1 MIDTDNEER
10 VRRHYEVVADPDEL
24 VARIVATIDELEG
37 PITSERLAGF
47 DHFHVRGLAATID
60 LAAMLDISPNDEV
73 LDAGSGLGGPSRYV
87 AEAHECPVTGVDLA
101 PTYVAIAR
109 LLADRAGLS
118 RRIAYQVAN
127 LLSLP
132 FEDARF
138 DVAYT
143 QHVVMNIAN
152 RAGAYREIRRVLKP
166 GGRFGFYDVL
176 AADEGAEPIYPAPW
190 ADNSET
196 STVLTEAQTRQAMED
211 AGLTIEVWNDVTAE
225 AVTWFGQPRLP
236 TQGPSL
242 VTLLGPGFPEM
253 AMNLARN
260 LGEARLRLVMG
271 RCRAV

>member
-60 LAAMLDISPNDEV
+60 LADMLDISPNDEV

-87 AEAHECPVTGVDLA
+87 AEAHGCPVTGVDLA

-109 LLADRAGLS
+109 LLADRACLS

-127 LLSLP
+127 MISLP

-176 AADEGAEPIYPAPW
+176 AADEGAKPIYPTPW

-260 LGEARLRLVMG
+260 LREARLRLVMG

>member
-1 MIDTDNEER
+1 
-10 VRRHYEVVADPDEL
+10 
-24 VARIVATIDELEG
+24 
-37 PITSERLAGF
+37 
-47 DHFHVRGLAATID
+47 
-60 LAAMLDISPNDEV
+60 MLDISPNDEV

-127 LLSLP
+127 MISLP

-166 GGRFGFYDVL
+166 GGRFVVIAYHSLEDKLVKNYFRAGNFEGTIEKDFYGNVL
-176 AADEGAEPIYPAPW
+176 APLQVITRKAIVPPAAEIEE
-190 ADNSET
+190 NSRAR
-196 STVLTEAQTRQAMED
+196 SAKMRV
-211 AGLTIEVWNDVTAE
+211 AE
-225 AVTWFGQPRLP
+225 KI
-236 TQGPSL
+236 
-242 VTLLGPGFPEM
+242 
-253 AMNLARN
+253 
-260 LGEARLRLVMG
+260 
-271 RCRAV
+271 